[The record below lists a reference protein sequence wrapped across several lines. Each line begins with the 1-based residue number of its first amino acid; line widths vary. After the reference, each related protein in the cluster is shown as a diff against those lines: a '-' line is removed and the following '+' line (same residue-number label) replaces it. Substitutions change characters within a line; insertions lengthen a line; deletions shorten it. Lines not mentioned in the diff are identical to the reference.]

1 MIFAVINSPKQQEE
15 LKQAISNAQEVKWY
29 KRLKIIQLSSSGKS
43 VPQLSV
49 EFDLCPLTIRHYIH
63 HYTKGGLEA
72 LAPSYGKGGF
82 QKLKLRKEEW
92 EEVLHQSPSQFEK
105 LSTACRNWTQKLLVS
120 YCQEYL
126 SISVTQTTICKCLAK
141 LGLKWNRGKLT
152 VTSPDPLYRVKR
164 ARVKELKEKAKQG
177 ILSSH
182 DAENANLDA
191 EKKRA
196 D

>member
-1 MIFAVINSPKQQEE
+1 MIFAFINSQKQQEE
-15 LKQAISNAQEVKWY
+15 LKQAISDTKEVKWY

-49 EFDLCPLTIRHYIH
+49 EFDLCPLTIRKYIH
-63 HYTKGGLEA
+63 QYTKGGLES
-72 LAPSYGKGGF
+72 LSPSYGKGGF

-105 LSTACRNWTQKLLVS
+105 LNTACRNWTQKLLVS

-141 LGLKWNRGKLT
+141 LGLKWNRGKLNR
-152 VTSPDPLYRVKR
+152 RVFT
-164 ARVKELKEKAKQG
+164 
-177 ILSSH
+177 
-182 DAENANLDA
+182 
-191 EKKRA
+191 A
-196 D
+196 DNHR